1 MVQDQLIR
9 VNERIGNC
17 PASDTKKLGELNAIR
32 SDLVSMLGKGVGQEI
47 NVANSGLT
55 GIGKGIALE
64 GVCAVLL
71 LIPAPQEHELNNPE
85 NYVEQNPI
93 ARQIFVAGMIL
104 FIGSINIA
112 LYFGVGRATGLD
124 KTPDI
129 GYQALR
135 IAGLLSITLGVYML
149 IVAISSLV
157 AGYFPSPSVAVLS
170 RTKQRDGISNYVACI
185 FLILGAVSLIAVPLS
200 AYWLIE
206 ESYQVN
212 KKTRELIEK
221 RY

>member
-1 MVQDQLIR
+1 
-9 VNERIGNC
+9 
-17 PASDTKKLGELNAIR
+17 
-32 SDLVSMLGKGVGQEI
+32 
-47 NVANSGLT
+47 
-55 GIGKGIALE
+55 
-64 GVCAVLL
+64 
-71 LIPAPQEHELNNPE
+71 
-85 NYVEQNPI
+85 
-93 ARQIFVAGMIL
+93 
-104 FIGSINIA
+104 
-112 LYFGVGRATGLD
+112 
-124 KTPDI
+124 
-129 GYQALR
+129 
-135 IAGLLSITLGVYML
+135 ML